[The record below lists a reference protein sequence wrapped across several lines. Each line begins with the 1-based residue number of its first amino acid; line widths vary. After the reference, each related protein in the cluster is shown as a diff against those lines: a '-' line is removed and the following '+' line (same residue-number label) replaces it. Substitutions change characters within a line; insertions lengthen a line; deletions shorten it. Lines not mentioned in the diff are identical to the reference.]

1 MRNVTEDIALSILET
16 YPTLYSLAL
25 AYTELVSVPFAK
37 ESVLSTMYL
46 EFSVLNFT
54 KSFSS

>member
-1 MRNVTEDIALSILET
+1 MRNVTEDIALSILEK

-46 EFSVLNFT
+46 EFSVLYFT
-54 KSFSS
+54 KFF